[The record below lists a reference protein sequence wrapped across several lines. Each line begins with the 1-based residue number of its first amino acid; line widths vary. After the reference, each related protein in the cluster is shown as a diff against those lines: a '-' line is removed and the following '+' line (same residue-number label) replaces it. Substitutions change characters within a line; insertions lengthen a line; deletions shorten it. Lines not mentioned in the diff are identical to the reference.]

1 VLCEVIDAV
10 AKDVPVIFD
19 GGIRRGIDA
28 FRALAIGASAVAVG
42 RPILFGA
49 AVGGADGVK
58 SVIDH
63 LRQELQTA
71 MLLAGAQSVDKIGR
85 DYLKLQPT

>member
-1 VLCEVIDAV
+1 MARAGRGYYERCVQIEEGSGEVGV
-10 AKDVPVIFD
+10 T
-19 GGIRRGIDA
+19 G
-28 FRALAIGASAVAVG
+28 VAVG